1 MRRRVVVVLTAVAAT
16 IVTALLAAP
25 AAAPRHSSGRGNVVV
40 FGRDANIDRP
50 VSGDVQVYRGTATIR
65 DVVDGDLLVFGD
77 GVTFEGNG
85 RVNGDVILAGG
96 KVTNGEGRVGGHLY
110 TPATV
115 EGAVAMVTRTAV
127 IVSLLLVWMIA
138 AIVVTLMSGREIRL
152 SSIEVRTSALHCFT
166 LGLVAVTSFFLTGI
180 VFSYLVP
187 YLIGIP
193 LLFALAVFAVLT
205 KIYGTVVVFHAVGTL
220 AAGARTRDQ
229 LAQRRWFRGD
239 LAMVVVGVLILGAI
253 RLIPVVGTIVWAFA
267 SVFGIGVALATKFG
281 RREPWFLTW
290 EPAAARRPIGV

>member
-1 MRRRVVVVLTAVAAT
+1 MRSRVLVLLTAIAAT

-25 AAAPRHSSGRGNVVV
+25 AAAPHHAGGGNVVV
-40 FGRDANIDRP
+40 FGRDAVIDHP
-50 VSGDVQVYRGTATIR
+50 VNGDVQVYRGTATVR

-96 KVTNGEGRVGGHLY
+96 AVKNGDGRIGGRLY
-110 TPATV
+110 TPATI
-115 EGAVAMVTRTAV
+115 EGAVAMITRTAV

-152 SSIEVRTSALHCFT
+152 SSIEVRTSPLHCFA
-166 LGLVAVTSFFLTGI
+166 LGLVAVTSFLLTGI

-205 KIYGTVVVFHAVGTL
+205 KIYGTVAVFHAVGTL
-220 AAGARTRDQ
+220 VAGARTREQ

-253 RLIPVVGTIVWAFA
+253 RLIPVVGTLVWSGA

-290 EPAAARRPIGV
+290 TPAEARAR